1 MSPALALSRFR
12 LIAASVP
19 LLLGNVLFA
28 GSAMAADAMPEI
40 RAQLEPKRST
50 VLSAEVAARIS
61 ELPLREGDSFT
72 EGQKLVVF
80 DCGVQRARLTRAMA
94 QETATRKTYEVK
106 SKLNALN
113 SIGALELETAAAEH
127 AVAEAD
133 VQMAREI
140 TSHCVISAPFA
151 GRMGTTEVKR
161 FQSVAEGQKLLEIID
176 PTELEAQ
183 MLVPSSWLK
192 WLKPGSALEIGIEET
207 GRKYP
212 AKVSRLAPRIDPVS
226 QSIRVYAV
234 IDGKFPELLP
244 GMSGRALLSA
254 PN

>member
-1 MSPALALSRFR
+1 MASIRFR
-12 LIAASVP
+12 LIIACLPA
-19 LLLGNVLFA
+19 LLGSVLFTGCA
-28 GSAMAADAMPEI
+28 WAADATTEI

-50 VLSAEVAARIS
+50 VLSSEVAARIS

-72 EGQKLVVF
+72 EGQKLVAF
-80 DCGVQRARLTRAMA
+80 DCGVQRARLAHAAA
-94 QETATRKTYEVK
+94 QETATRKAYEVK

-133 VQMAREI
+133 LQMAKEI
-140 TSHCVISAPFA
+140 TSHCVITAPFA
-151 GRMGTTEVKR
+151 GRMGSMEVKR
-161 FQSVAEGQKLLEIID
+161 FQSVAEGQKLLEILD
-176 PTELEAQ
+176 PAELEAE

-192 WLKPGSALEIGIEET
+192 WLKPGYALEIGIEET

-212 AKVSRLAPRIDPVS
+212 ARISRLSPRIDPVS
-226 QSIRVYAV
+226 QSIRVFAT
-234 IDGKFPELLP
+234 IDGKFPDLLP
-244 GMSGRALLSA
+244 GMSGRALLSP

>member
-1 MSPALALSRFR
+1 MSPIRFR
-12 LIAASVP
+12 LITACVTV
-19 LLLGNVLFA
+19 LLGIALFDGVA
-28 GSAMAADAMPEI
+28 GAADTAPEI
-40 RAQLEPKRST
+40 RAQLVPKRST
-50 VLSAEVAARIS
+50 ILSAEVAAQIS
-61 ELPLREGDSFT
+61 ELPLREGDSFA
-72 EGQKLVVF
+72 EGQRLVAF
-80 DCGVQRARLTRAMA
+80 DCGVQRARLAHAAA
-94 QETATRKTYEVK
+94 QETATRKAYEVK

-133 VQMAREI
+133 LQMAKVI

-151 GRMGTTEVKR
+151 GRMGPMEVKR
-161 FQSVAEGQKLLEIID
+161 YQSVAEGQKLMEILD
-176 PTELEAQ
+176 PSELEAE

-192 WLKPGSALEIGIEET
+192 WLKPGYALEIGIEET

-212 AKVSRLAPRIDPVS
+212 AKVSRLSPRIDPVS
-226 QSIRVYAV
+226 QSIRVFAV
-234 IDGKFPELLP
+234 IDGKFPDLLP